1 MYNQNCYQMG
11 TAPSAIRQLFAYGLK
26 KAEEAGKENVFDY
39 SLGNPSI
46 PAPAAVNESIL
57 QLIRESDSVKLH
69 GYSMA
74 GGIEAVRK
82 AVSSDLTVR
91 SGHLIRPQNVFM
103 TCGAA
108 PALLTVLHALCL
120 GPETEVIVV
129 APYFPEYKTFVVA
142 AGCKLVILPPDIPD
156 FQLNMELLEQYISE
170 KTQAIILNSPNN
182 PAGTVYTEPTLD
194 KLARLLYKKE
204 CEYGHPIYIISD
216 EPYRELTYD
225 DLYVPYV
232 PAYYT
237 DTIICYSYSKSLSL
251 PGERI
256 GYICVPDVCTDSKE
270 LMGAV
275 AGAARIIGHVCAPT
289 LFQQAIAMC
298 NGVRPDLTAYNK
310 NRLRLW
316 HALEEMGYECARP
329 DGAFYLFVHAPG
341 DDSAAFSE
349 YAKTHFNLL
358 IVPGDSFGCPSYFR
372 LAYCVDYEMIER
384 SLPAFKALIEE
395 YRPGM
400 K

>member
-1 MYNQNCYQMG
+1 MYNQNCYEMG
-11 TAPSAIRQLFAYGLK
+11 TAPSAIRKLFAYGLEK
-26 KAEEAGKENVFDY
+26 TKEVGPENVFDY

-46 PAPAAVNESIL
+46 PAPDAVNESIL
-57 QLIRESDSVKLH
+57 KLIHESDSVKLH

-120 GPETEVIVV
+120 GPESEVIVV

-142 AGCKLVILPPDIPD
+142 SGCKLVILPPDIPD
-156 FQLNMELLEQYISE
+156 FQLNMELLEQYVSE
-170 KTQAIILNSPNN
+170 NTQAIILNSPNN

-204 CEYGHPIYIISD
+204 CEYGHPIYVISD

-316 HALEEMGYECARP
+316 HALEEMGYAAYEVCDKETLRVPDCCDRVGEINMTLARRGILLRGISVRQESLEEFFVNLTG
-329 DGAFYLFVHAPG
+329 GAGENH
-341 DDSAAFSE
+341 E
-349 YAKTHFNLL
+349 
-358 IVPGDSFGCPSYFR
+358 
-372 LAYCVDYEMIER
+372 
-384 SLPAFKALIEE
+384 
-395 YRPGM
+395 
-400 K
+400 

>member
-1 MYNQNCYQMG
+1 MYNQHCHDLG
-11 TAPSAIRQLFAYGLK
+11 TAPSAIRQLFAYGLE
-26 KAEEAGKENVFDY
+26 KAQEVGAENIFDY

-46 PAPAAVNESIL
+46 PAPDAVNDHIL
-57 QLIRESDSVKLH
+57 KLIRESDSVKLH

-74 GGIEAVRK
+74 GGIQAVREAV
-82 AVSSDLTVR
+82 ASDLTVR

-103 TCGAA
+103 TCGAS

-120 GPETEVIVV
+120 GPDTEVIVA
-129 APYFPEYKTFVVA
+129 APYFPEYKTLVTA
-142 AGCKLVILPPDIPD
+142 AGCRLVILPPDIPD
-156 FQLNMELLEQYISE
+156 FQLNMDLLEQYVNE

-194 KLARLLYKKE
+194 KLARLLYRKE
-204 CEYGHPIYIISD
+204 CEFGHPIYVISD

-256 GYICVPDVCTDSKE
+256 GYVCVPDVCTDSKE

-275 AGAARIIGHVCAPT
+275 AGAARLIGHVCAPT
-289 LFQQAIAMC
+289 LFQQAIALC
-298 NGVRPDLTAYNK
+298 NGVRPDLSAYNK

-316 HALEEMGYECARP
+316 HALEEMGYQCARP
-329 DGAFYLFVHAPG
+329 DGAFYLFVHAPVTNWAG
-341 DDSAAFSE
+341 DTILE
-349 YAKTHFNLL
+349 YN
-358 IVPGDSFGCPSYFR
+358 I
-372 LAYCVDYEMIER
+372 
-384 SLPAFKALIEE
+384 
-395 YRPGM
+395 
-400 K
+400 